1 MEKSEV
7 FIKNLD
13 KIMKE
18 SSRWGFKDTEI
29 SFSDSNKTSD
39 KLKKEDLNIRKI
51 SEKYIK
57 DKNTIESL
65 NSYIMSS
72 DKALDSLE
80 SYLFCF
86 RKDLNEIDNEI
97 KALQFRSIVL
107 DQQLQIRKDTEK
119 RVKSIV
125 DESIISPEM
134 IYCISELKIDEK
146 WQNNLSI
153 LNNILEKFNINKKNG
168 NISKIQEYMEKE
180 LEKLS
185 LIAAE
190 RIREFFINKIKILH
204 NPCSNS
210 KAIQQ
215 CIINYKFLFNFLY
228 KNQKQLTFDI
238 KQTYQNTMQWYYSYN
253 FERYTNFLEKLKI
266 NIFDTFALDSE
277 KASKKNNIH
286 SQKGISIFSSYK
298 EFNISH
304 RASIVLGEDQ
314 NIIITRISNH
324 DKKIYNLE
332 IIFYSYNQV
341 LINNIIIEH
350 FFLSEF
356 MLFNSQ
362 QELNNYLQDI
372 IKSTLSNSMEFNQ
385 QLIRNSYN
393 VLDILLCIK
402 VAEKLISIL
411 KNKEIS
417 ILDNYMNEILELLW
431 NQFQNSIDLHSE
443 NLNQLSIKNT
453 LLENYNRTSPD
464 IVTQIF
470 GDLLNGIFILFSQDY
485 NELIETNVEKLVNSY
500 KIYLTKINN
509 KIKSEE
515 QKQFLHNNYSL
526 ILTIIGNTKGYL
538 AKKQQEH
545 FHELQVN
552 IGKS

>member
-1 MEKSEV
+1 MEKSKI
-7 FIKNLD
+7 FIRNLD
-13 KIMKE
+13 RIMTE
-18 SSRWGFKDTEI
+18 SSKWGFKDIEM
-29 SFSDSNKTSD
+29 SFFDSDRTSD
-39 KLKKEDLNIRKI
+39 ERKKEDLNIKKI
-51 SEKYIK
+51 SKKYIREM
-57 DKNTIESL
+57 NTVESL
-65 NSYIMSS
+65 HSYIMSS

-86 RKDLNEIDNEI
+86 RNDLNEIDNEI

-107 DQQLQIRKDTEK
+107 GQQLQIRKDAEK
-119 RVKSIV
+119 RIRNIV
-125 DESIISPEM
+125 ENFIISPET
-134 IYCISELKIDEK
+134 IYHISESKIDEK

-153 LNNILEKFNINKKNG
+153 LNNILENFDSNKKKG
-168 NISKIQEYMEKE
+168 NISKIQEHMEKQ
-180 LEKLS
+180 LEKL
-185 LIAAE
+185 LWIAAE

-215 CIINYKFLFNFLY
+215 CIINYKFLFSFLY
-228 KNQKQLTFDI
+228 KTQKQLTSEV
-238 KQTYQNTMQWYYSYN
+238 KQIYQNTMQWYYSYN
-253 FERYTNFLEKLKI
+253 FKRYTNFLEKLKI
-266 NIFDTFALDSE
+266 NTFDTFVLDSE
-277 KASKKNNIH
+277 KTSKKNNMH
-286 SQKGISIFSSYK
+286 FQKGICIFSSYK

-314 NIIITRISNH
+314 NIIITRISNQ

-332 IIFYSYNQV
+332 NIFYSYNQV
-341 LINNIIIEH
+341 LINNIVIEH

-356 MLFNSQ
+356 MLFNSR
-362 QELNNYLQDI
+362 QELNNYLENV
-372 IKSTLSNSMEFNQ
+372 IKCTLSNSMKFNQ
-385 QLIRNSYN
+385 QLIKNSYN

-402 VAEKLISIL
+402 VTEKLVLIL

-417 ILDNYMNEILELLW
+417 ILDNYMNEILALLW
-431 NQFQNSIDLHSE
+431 YQFQNSIDLHCK

-464 IVTQIF
+464 IITQIF

-485 NELIETNVEKLVNSY
+485 NELIEENVEKLVNSY

-515 QKQFLHNNYSL
+515 QEQFLYNNYSL
-526 ILTIIGNTKGYL
+526 ILAIIGNTKGYL
-538 AKKQQEH
+538 AKKQQAH
-545 FHELQVN
+545 FHELQLN
-552 IGKS
+552 IKKS